1 MRDQTRV
8 IKKIIY
14 SRANFQSLKMA
25 RERASLRALSYFIER
40 NIFMQLILPKLI
52 FSKLMRAIV
61 EFDMIQNNDKILI
74 GLSGG
79 KDSLLLSYAL
89 ATLKQR
95 IKINFNLAAVTI
107 NPMFNDN
114 FQCDELKNFCAI
126 LNIPHEIHN
135 VDINSAILSRSDKSP
150 CFTCAYFRRAA
161 INRIANKIGANKV
174 AYAHHLDD
182 AVETFFM
189 SLLSSGQLTTFTP
202 KTFLSRSNITVIRPL
217 VYLREFQIES
227 FVAKNNFNVVKSPC
241 PIDGKTNR
249 QTVKNLIANLS
260 KDFPDLF
267 NHLAAAMR
275 ESSIGE
281 LWSAP
286 KSLADMRK
294 TYFSYVS
301 SNAILDN

>member
-1 MRDQTRV
+1 
-8 IKKIIY
+8 
-14 SRANFQSLKMA
+14 
-25 RERASLRALSYFIER
+25 
-40 NIFMQLILPKLI
+40 MQLILPKMI
-52 FSKLMRAIV
+52 FSKLMRAVV
-61 EFDMIQNNDKILI
+61 EFDMIQDNDKILI

-79 KDSLLLSYAL
+79 KDSLLLTYAL

-95 IKINFNLAAVTI
+95 IRKKFELAAVTI

-114 FQCDELKNFCAI
+114 FQVDALKNFCAD
-126 LNIPHEIHN
+126 LNIHHEIHN
-135 VDINSAILSRSDKSP
+135 VDINSVIQSRPDKSP

-161 INRIANKIGANKV
+161 INRIANEISANKV

-217 VYLREFQIES
+217 VYLREFQIDS
-227 FVAKNNFNVVKSPC
+227 FVKNSNFNIVKSPC
-241 PIDGKTNR
+241 PVDGKTNR
-249 QTVKNLIANLS
+249 QVIKNLIRDLGKN
-260 KDFPDLF
+260 FPDLF
-267 NHLAAAMR
+267 KHLAAAMR

-286 KSLADMRK
+286 KTLADMRK

-301 SNAILDN
+301 SNFVLND

>member
-1 MRDQTRV
+1 
-8 IKKIIY
+8 
-14 SRANFQSLKMA
+14 
-25 RERASLRALSYFIER
+25 
-40 NIFMQLILPKLI
+40 MQLVLPKVI

-61 EFDMIQNNDKILI
+61 EFDMIQNDDKILI

-79 KDSLLLSYAL
+79 KDSLLLTYAL

-95 IKINFNLAAVTI
+95 IRKNFNLAAVTI
-107 NPMFNDN
+107 NPMFNEN
-114 FQCDELKNFCAI
+114 FQCSELKNFCAN

-135 VDINSAILSRSDKSP
+135 VDINSAIHARQDKSP

-161 INRIANKIGANKV
+161 INRIANEIGANKV

-217 VYLREFQIES
+217 VYLREYQIES
-227 FVAKNNFNVVKSPC
+227 FVTKNNFNIVKSPC

-249 QTVKNLIANLS
+249 QAVKNLIAILS

-286 KSLADMRK
+286 KSLAEMRK

-301 SNAILDN
+301 SNAVLDD